1 MKYFHVKGRT
11 LALSTSVILL
21 LALFVYVALRS
32 GPLAPVEVTV
42 TTVQKRVI
50 RPGLF
55 GIGTVE
61 VRHSYKIGPTFPGRL
76 KWLSV
81 DVGDHV
87 KTGQVLGEMDP
98 VDLDFR
104 IHAQEAALKQAGAV
118 LLEAEARQ
126 VFAKTQAQRYEQLL
140 AVRSA
145 SEETAVTKRQ
155 ELQIANAALS
165 AAREGLERARSDRKA
180 LLAQRRNLRLI
191 APFDGLVS
199 VRDVDPGTTVVA
211 GQAVV
216 EVIDPQSIWVNARF
230 DQIHAAGLAAGLPA
244 KIVLRSQSDLTLAGR
259 VLRVEPV
266 ADAVTEETLAK
277 VVFNTLPKPLP
288 AIGELAEI
296 TISLP
301 DQPATLVIPN
311 AAIRRVG
318 GTLGVWRVEDDRL
331 HFSPIK
337 IGISDLDGRTQV
349 LEGLKSGD
357 QIIVYSGKK
366 LNSHSRIHVAKQS
379 SGVGS

>member
-11 LALSTSVILL
+11 LTLSISVILL

-42 TTVQKRVI
+42 TTVQKRAI

-61 VRHSYKIGPTFPGRL
+61 VRHSYEIGPTFPGRL

-81 DVGDHV
+81 DVGDQV
-87 KTGQVLGEMDP
+87 KAGQVLGEMDP

-104 IHAQEAALKQAGAV
+104 IRAQEAALKQAKAI
-118 LLEAEARQ
+118 LLEAKARQ
-126 VFAKTQAQRYEQLL
+126 VFAKRQAQRYEQLL

-165 AAREGLERARSDRKA
+165 AARESLERARSDRNA

-216 EVIDPQSIWVNARF
+216 ELIDP
-230 DQIHAAGLAAGLPA
+230 
-244 KIVLRSQSDLTLAGR
+244 
-259 VLRVEPV
+259 
-266 ADAVTEETLAK
+266 
-277 VVFNTLPKPLP
+277 
-288 AIGELAEI
+288 
-296 TISLP
+296 
-301 DQPATLVIPN
+301 
-311 AAIRRVG
+311 
-318 GTLGVWRVEDDRL
+318 
-331 HFSPIK
+331 
-337 IGISDLDGRTQV
+337 
-349 LEGLKSGD
+349 
-357 QIIVYSGKK
+357 
-366 LNSHSRIHVAKQS
+366 
-379 SGVGS
+379 